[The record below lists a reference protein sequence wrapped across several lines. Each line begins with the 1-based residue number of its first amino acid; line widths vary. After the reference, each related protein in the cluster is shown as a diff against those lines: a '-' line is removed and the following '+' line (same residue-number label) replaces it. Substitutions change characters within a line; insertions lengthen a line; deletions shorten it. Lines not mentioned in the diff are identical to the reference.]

1 MKYTHHNSELRL
13 KNINEQVYL
22 KGWVAKRRD
31 LGGLIFIDLR
41 DYHGITQLVFK
52 PDNAFYKEATELKNE
67 YVIEVKG
74 NVVER
79 ESKNKDLLTGDI
91 EVIVRDLVVLNT
103 ALNPPIAVSYQ
114 DNAQEDT
121 RLKYRYLDLRRKE
134 SQRYIIMRSH
144 ITQAIR
150 EKLLEKKFFELETP
164 FLGKSSPEG
173 ARDFLIPSRLYH
185 GQYYALPQSPQI
197 YKQLYM
203 VSGFERY
210 FQVARCFR
218 DEDLRS
224 DRQLEF
230 TQIDIEASFV
240 KQNDIINLTEEVL
253 AHTFHKILNYEIKLP
268 IDQISYQDAM
278 FYYGSDKPD
287 LRYGLKLSTPNLDEV
302 KIPFL
307 EGKSVRSLLVPNGAS
322 LTRKQLDNLTAVA
335 KKNHSDGLAYLK
347 MNEGELTG
355 SIAKF
360 FNDKQKDAL
369 NLKDNDLLLFA
380 YHDSF
385 EKASNGLGVVRN
397 EVANLLGIIDENKYS
412 FVWVVDFPLFEYSE
426 TDERYV
432 ARHHPFTSAKENP
445 NLEGPLDTMLANA
458 YDIVLNGYELG
469 GGSIRIHNSTTQARM
484 FELLGLT
491 DEIVEARFGYL
502 VEARFGYLVE
512 ALKYGTPPHGGIAL
526 GLDRLVMLMT
536 GTKNIKDVIAFP
548 KTQSARDLMMSAP
561 DYVDVQQ
568 ELELGIIRN
577 KESK

>member
-31 LGGLIFIDLR
+31 LGGVIFIDLR

-52 PDNAFYKEATELKNE
+52 PDNAFYKDATELKNE

-74 NVVER
+74 EVVER

-268 IDQISYQDAM
+268 IDRISYQDAM

-502 VEARFGYLVE
+502 VEA
-512 ALKYGTPPHGGIAL
+512 LKYGTPPHGGIAL

>member
-91 EVIVRDLVVLNT
+91 EVIVRDLVVLNI

-121 RLKYRYLDLRRKE
+121 RLKYRYLGLRRKE

-253 AHTFHKILNYEIKLP
+253 AHTFHKILNYKIKLP
-268 IDQISYQDAM
+268 IDRISYQDAM

-426 TDERYV
+426 TEERYV

-491 DEIVEARFGYL
+491 DEI

>member
-1 MKYTHHNSELRL
+1 MKYTHHNNELTL
-13 KNINEQVYL
+13 KNIKEQVYL
-22 KGWVAKRRD
+22 KGWIAKRRD
-31 LGGLIFIDLR
+31 LGGLIFVDLR

-52 PDNAFYKEATELKNE
+52 PDNTFYKDATELKNE

-74 NVVER
+74 EVVER
-79 ESKNKDLLTGDI
+79 ESKNKELLTG
-91 EVIVRDLVVLNT
+91 
-103 ALNPPIAVSYQ
+103 
-114 DNAQEDT
+114 
-121 RLKYRYLDLRRKE
+121 KYRYLDLRRKE

-240 KQNDIINLTEEVL
+240 KQSDIINLTEEVL
-253 AHTFHKILNYEIKLP
+253 AHAFHKILNYEIKLP
-268 IDQISYQDAM
+268 IDRITYEDAM

-287 LRYGLKLSTPNLDEV
+287 LRFGLKLSTPNLEGID
-302 KIPFL
+302 IPFL
-307 EGKSVRSLLVPNGAS
+307 AGKSVRTLLVPNGSS
-322 LTRKQLDNLTAVA
+322 LTRKQLDNLTALA

-360 FNDKQKDAL
+360 FNTEQKESL
-369 NLKDNDLLLFA
+369 NLKENDLLLFS
-380 YHDSF
+380 YNNSY

-432 ARHHPFTSAKENP
+432 ARHHPFTSAKDNP
-445 NLEGPLDTMLANA
+445 NLEGSLDNMLANA

-469 GGSIRIHNSTTQARM
+469 GGSIRIHNSNTQARM

-491 DEIVEARFGYL
+491 DEI

-548 KTQSARDLMMSAP
+548 KTQSARDLMMGAP

-568 ELELGIIRN
+568 ELELGISRDE
-577 KESK
+577 ESK

>member
-1 MKYTHHNSELRL
+1 MKYTHHNNELTL
-13 KNINEQVYL
+13 KHIKEQVYL

-52 PDNAFYKEATELKNE
+52 PDNAFYKDATELKNE
-67 YVIEVKG
+67 YVIEIKG
-74 NVVER
+74 EVVER
-79 ESKNKDLLTGDI
+79 ESKNKELLTGDI
-91 EVIVRDLVVLNT
+91 EVIVSDLVVLNT

-253 AHTFHKILNYEIKLP
+253 AHSFRKILNYEIKLP
-268 IDQISYQDAM
+268 IDRITYQDAM

-287 LRYGLKLSTPNLDEV
+287 LRYDLKLSTPNLNGV

-307 EGKSVRSLLVPNGAS
+307 EGKSVRTLLVPNGAS
-322 LTRKQLDNLTAVA
+322 LTRKQLDNLTALA
-335 KKNHSDGLAYLK
+335 KKNHSEGLAYLK

-360 FNDKQKDAL
+360 FNDEQKDAL

-380 YHDSF
+380 YNDNF

-397 EVANLLGIIDENKYS
+397 EVANLLGLIDENKYS
-412 FVWVVDFPLFEYSE
+412 FVWVVDFPLFEYNE

-432 ARHHPFTSAKENP
+432 ARHHPFTSAKNNP

-469 GGSIRIHNSTTQARM
+469 GGSIRIHNSNTQARM

-491 DEIVEARFGYL
+491 DEI

-548 KTQSARDLMMSAP
+548 KTQSARDLMMGAP

-568 ELELGIIRN
+568 ELELGISRDE
-577 KESK
+577 ESK

>member
-1 MKYTHHNSELRL
+1 MKYTHHNNELTL
-13 KNINEQVYL
+13 KNINQHVFL

-31 LGGLIFIDLR
+31 LGGLIFVDLR

-52 PDNAFYKEATELKNE
+52 PENAFYKEATELKNE
-67 YVIEVKG
+67 YVIEIKGEVVK
-74 NVVER
+74 R

-91 EVIVRDLVVLNT
+91 EVIVSDLIVLNT
-103 ALNPPIAVSYQ
+103 ALNPPISISYQ
-114 DNAQEDT
+114 DNALEDT

-134 SQRYIIMRSH
+134 TQRFIMMRSQ

-150 EKLLEKKFFELETP
+150 EALLKKNFFELETP

-240 KQNDIINLTEEVL
+240 KQNDILNLTEEVL
-253 AHTFHKILNYEIKLP
+253 AHTFRKILNYEIKLP
-268 IDQISYQDAM
+268 IDRITFKDAM
-278 FYYGSDKPD
+278 FSYGSDKPD
-287 LRYGLKLSTPNLDEV
+287 LRYELKLSTPNLEGIE
-302 KIPFL
+302 IPFL
-307 EGKSVRSLLVPNGAS
+307 AGKSVRTLLVPNGAS
-322 LTRKQLDNLTAVA
+322 LTRKQLDNLTALA
-335 KKNHSDGLAYLK
+335 KKNHSEGLAFLK
-347 MNEGELTG
+347 MTNGELTG

-360 FNDKQKDAL
+360 FNDEQKVSL
-369 NLKDNDLLLFA
+369 NLNENDLLLFG

-397 EVANLLGIIDENKYS
+397 EVANLLGLIDENKFS
-412 FVWVVDFPLFEYSE
+412 FVWVVDFPLFEYSD

-432 ARHHPFTSAKENP
+432 ARHHPFTSAKDNP
-445 NLEGPLDTMLANA
+445 NLEGSLDTMLANA

-469 GGSIRIHNSTTQARM
+469 GGSIRIHNSKTQAKM

-491 DEIVEARFGYL
+491 DEI

-536 GTKNIKDVIAFP
+536 GTRNIKDVIAFP
-548 KTQSARDLMMSAP
+548 KTQSARDLMMGAP

-568 ELELGIIRN
+568 EIELGIERTEE
-577 KESK
+577 KE

>member
-268 IDQISYQDAM
+268 IDRISYQDAM

-397 EVANLLGIIDENKYS
+397 EVANLLGIIDDNKYS

-502 VEARFGYLVE
+502 VEA
-512 ALKYGTPPHGGIAL
+512 LKYGTPPHGGIAL

>member
-1 MKYTHHNSELRL
+1 M
-13 KNINEQVYL
+13 
-22 KGWVAKRRD
+22 
-31 LGGLIFIDLR
+31 
-41 DYHGITQLVFK
+41 
-52 PDNAFYKEATELKNE
+52 
-67 YVIEVKG
+67 
-74 NVVER
+74 
-79 ESKNKDLLTGDI
+79 
-91 EVIVRDLVVLNT
+91 
-103 ALNPPIAVSYQ
+103 
-114 DNAQEDT
+114 
-121 RLKYRYLDLRRKE
+121 
-134 SQRYIIMRSH
+134 
-144 ITQAIR
+144 
-150 EKLLEKKFFELETP
+150 
-164 FLGKSSPEG
+164 
-173 ARDFLIPSRLYH
+173 
-185 GQYYALPQSPQI
+185 
-197 YKQLYM
+197 
-203 VSGFERY
+203 
-210 FQVARCFR
+210 
-218 DEDLRS
+218 
-224 DRQLEF
+224 
-230 TQIDIEASFV
+230 
-240 KQNDIINLTEEVL
+240 
-253 AHTFHKILNYEIKLP
+253 
-268 IDQISYQDAM
+268 
-278 FYYGSDKPD
+278 
-287 LRYGLKLSTPNLDEV
+287 
-302 KIPFL
+302 
-307 EGKSVRSLLVPNGAS
+307 
-322 LTRKQLDNLTAVA
+322 TRKQLDNLTAVA

-502 VEARFGYLVE
+502 VEA
-512 ALKYGTPPHGGIAL
+512 LKYGTPPHGGIAL

>member
-103 ALNPPIAVSYQ
+103 ALNTPIAVSYQ

-121 RLKYRYLDLRRKE
+121 RLKYRYLGLRRKE

-253 AHTFHKILNYEIKLP
+253 AHTFHKILNYKIKLP
-268 IDQISYQDAM
+268 IDRISYQDAM

-502 VEARFGYLVE
+502 VEA
-512 ALKYGTPPHGGIAL
+512 LKYGTPPHGGIAL

>member
-121 RLKYRYLDLRRKE
+121 RLKYRYLDLRRTE

-253 AHTFHKILNYEIKLP
+253 AHTFHKILNYKIKLP
-268 IDQISYQDAM
+268 IDRISYQDAM

-426 TDERYV
+426 TEERYV

-491 DEIVEARFGYL
+491 DEI

>member
-74 NVVER
+74 EVVER

-91 EVIVRDLVVLNT
+91 EVIVRDLVVLNI

-268 IDQISYQDAM
+268 IDRISYQDAM

-502 VEARFGYLVE
+502 VEA
-512 ALKYGTPPHGGIAL
+512 LKYGTPPHGGIAL

>member
-52 PDNAFYKEATELKNE
+52 PDNAFYKDATELKNE

-74 NVVER
+74 RVVER

-121 RLKYRYLDLRRKE
+121 RLKYRYLDLRRTE

-268 IDQISYQDAM
+268 IDRISYQDAM

-355 SIAKF
+355 SIVKF

-502 VEARFGYLVE
+502 VEA
-512 ALKYGTPPHGGIAL
+512 LKYGTPPHGGIAL

>member
-52 PDNAFYKEATELKNE
+52 PDNAFYKDATELKNE

-74 NVVER
+74 RVVER

-121 RLKYRYLDLRRKE
+121 RLKYRYLDLRRTE

-268 IDQISYQDAM
+268 IDRISYQDAM

-355 SIAKF
+355 SIVKF

-397 EVANLLGIIDENKYS
+397 EVANLLGLIDENKYS

-502 VEARFGYLVE
+502 VEA
-512 ALKYGTPPHGGIAL
+512 LKYGTPPHGGIAL

>member
-74 NVVER
+74 EVVER

-121 RLKYRYLDLRRKE
+121 RLKYRYLDLRRTE

-253 AHTFHKILNYEIKLP
+253 AHTFHKILNYKIKLP
-268 IDQISYQDAM
+268 IDRISYQDAM

-502 VEARFGYLVE
+502 VEA
-512 ALKYGTPPHGGIAL
+512 LKYGTPPHGGIAL

>member
-91 EVIVRDLVVLNT
+91 EVIVRDLVVLNI

-268 IDQISYQDAM
+268 IDRISYQDAM

-307 EGKSVRSLLVPNGAS
+307 EDKSVRSLLVPNGAS

-502 VEARFGYLVE
+502 VEA
-512 ALKYGTPPHGGIAL
+512 LKYGTPPHGGIAL

>member
-13 KNINEQVYL
+13 KNINEEVYL

-268 IDQISYQDAM
+268 IDRISYQDAM

-360 FNDKQKDAL
+360 FNDKQKDVL

-397 EVANLLGIIDENKYS
+397 EVANLLGIIDDNKYS

-502 VEARFGYLVE
+502 VEA
-512 ALKYGTPPHGGIAL
+512 LKYGTPPHGGIAL

>member
-74 NVVER
+74 EVVER

-268 IDQISYQDAM
+268 IDRISYQDAM

-502 VEARFGYLVE
+502 VEA
-512 ALKYGTPPHGGIAL
+512 LKYGTPPHGGIAL

>member
-52 PDNAFYKEATELKNE
+52 PDNAFYKDATELKNE

-74 NVVER
+74 EVVER

-91 EVIVRDLVVLNT
+91 EVIVSDLVVLNT

-121 RLKYRYLDLRRKE
+121 RLKYRYLDLRRTE

-268 IDQISYQDAM
+268 IDRISYQDAM

-355 SIAKF
+355 SIVKF

-397 EVANLLGIIDENKYS
+397 EVANLLGIIDESKYS

-502 VEARFGYLVE
+502 VEA
-512 ALKYGTPPHGGIAL
+512 LKYGTPPHGGIAL

>member
-91 EVIVRDLVVLNT
+91 EVIVRDLVVLNI

-253 AHTFHKILNYEIKLP
+253 AHTFHKILNYKIKLP
-268 IDQISYQDAM
+268 IDRISYQDAM

-397 EVANLLGIIDENKYS
+397 EVANLLGIIDESKYS

-502 VEARFGYLVE
+502 VEA
-512 ALKYGTPPHGGIAL
+512 LKYGTPPHGGIAL

>member
-74 NVVER
+74 EVVER

-121 RLKYRYLDLRRKE
+121 RLKYRYLDLRRTE

-253 AHTFHKILNYEIKLP
+253 AHTFHKILNYKIKLP
-268 IDQISYQDAM
+268 IDRISYQDAM

-426 TDERYV
+426 TEERYV

-491 DEIVEARFGYL
+491 DEI

>member
-74 NVVER
+74 KVVER

-91 EVIVRDLVVLNT
+91 EVIVRDLVVLNI

-268 IDQISYQDAM
+268 IDRISYQDAM

-502 VEARFGYLVE
+502 VEA
-512 ALKYGTPPHGGIAL
+512 LKYGTPPHGGIAL

>member
-13 KNINEQVYL
+13 KNINEEVYL

-268 IDQISYQDAM
+268 IDRISYQDAM

-397 EVANLLGIIDENKYS
+397 EVANLLGIIDDNKYS

-432 ARHHPFTSAKENP
+432 ARHHPFTSAKENT

-491 DEIVEARFGYL
+491 DEI

>member
-31 LGGLIFIDLR
+31 LGGVIFIDLR

-52 PDNAFYKEATELKNE
+52 PDNAFYKDATELKNE

-91 EVIVRDLVVLNT
+91 EVIVRDLVVLNI

-369 NLKDNDLLLFA
+369 NLKDNDLLLLA

-502 VEARFGYLVE
+502 VEA
-512 ALKYGTPPHGGIAL
+512 LKYGTPPHGGIAL
-526 GLDRLVMLMT
+526 GLDRLVMLIT

>member
-13 KNINEQVYL
+13 KNINEEVYL

-31 LGGLIFIDLR
+31 LGGVIFIDLR

-74 NVVER
+74 EVVER

-121 RLKYRYLDLRRKE
+121 RLKYRYLDLRRTE

-268 IDQISYQDAM
+268 IDRISYQDAM

-502 VEARFGYLVE
+502 VEA
-512 ALKYGTPPHGGIAL
+512 LKYGTPPHGGIAL

>member
-13 KNINEQVYL
+13 KNINEEVYL

-268 IDQISYQDAM
+268 IDRISYQDAM

-307 EGKSVRSLLVPNGAS
+307 EGKSVRSLSVPNGAS

-355 SIAKF
+355 SIVKF

-397 EVANLLGIIDENKYS
+397 EVANLLGIIDDNKYS

-502 VEARFGYLVE
+502 VEA
-512 ALKYGTPPHGGIAL
+512 LKYGTPPHGGIAL

>member
-13 KNINEQVYL
+13 KNINEEVYL

-74 NVVER
+74 KVVER

-268 IDQISYQDAM
+268 IDRISYQDAM

-397 EVANLLGIIDENKYS
+397 EVANLLGLIDENKYS

-502 VEARFGYLVE
+502 VEA
-512 ALKYGTPPHGGIAL
+512 LKYGTPPHGGIAL

>member
-31 LGGLIFIDLR
+31 LGGVIFIDLR

-268 IDQISYQDAM
+268 IDRISYQDAM

-355 SIAKF
+355 SIVKF

-502 VEARFGYLVE
+502 VEA
-512 ALKYGTPPHGGIAL
+512 LKYGTPPHGGIAL

>member
-1 MKYTHHNSELRL
+1 MKYTHHNNELTL
-13 KNINEQVYL
+13 KNIQEQVYL

-31 LGGLIFIDLR
+31 LGGLIFVDLR

-52 PDNAFYKEATELKNE
+52 PDNAFYKDAIELKNE

-74 NVVER
+74 RVVER

-91 EVIVRDLVVLNT
+91 EVIVSDLVVLNT

-134 SQRYIIMRSH
+134 SQRFIIMRSH

-150 EKLLEKKFFELETP
+150 EKLLEKNFFELETP

-268 IDQISYQDAM
+268 IDRISYQDAM

-502 VEARFGYLVE
+502 VEA
-512 ALKYGTPPHGGIAL
+512 LKYGTPPHGGIAL

>member
-13 KNINEQVYL
+13 KNINEEVYL

-268 IDQISYQDAM
+268 IDRISYQDAM

-322 LTRKQLDNLTAVA
+322 VTRKQLDNLTAVA

-369 NLKDNDLLLFA
+369 N
-380 YHDSF
+380 
-385 EKASNGLGVVRN
+385 
-397 EVANLLGIIDENKYS
+397 
-412 FVWVVDFPLFEYSE
+412 
-426 TDERYV
+426 
-432 ARHHPFTSAKENP
+432 
-445 NLEGPLDTMLANA
+445 
-458 YDIVLNGYELG
+458 
-469 GGSIRIHNSTTQARM
+469 
-484 FELLGLT
+484 
-491 DEIVEARFGYL
+491 
-502 VEARFGYLVE
+502 
-512 ALKYGTPPHGGIAL
+512 
-526 GLDRLVMLMT
+526 
-536 GTKNIKDVIAFP
+536 
-548 KTQSARDLMMSAP
+548 
-561 DYVDVQQ
+561 
-568 ELELGIIRN
+568 
-577 KESK
+577 

>member
-91 EVIVRDLVVLNT
+91 EVIVRDLVVLNI

-268 IDQISYQDAM
+268 IDRISYQDAM

-355 SIAKF
+355 SIVKF
-360 FNDKQKDAL
+360 FNDEQKDAL

-426 TDERYV
+426 TDEHYV

-491 DEIVEARFGYL
+491 DEI

>member
-13 KNINEQVYL
+13 KNINEEVYL

-52 PDNAFYKEATELKNE
+52 PDNAFYKDATELKNE

-74 NVVER
+74 EVVER

-268 IDQISYQDAM
+268 IDRISYQDAM

-360 FNDKQKDAL
+360 FNDKQKDVL

-502 VEARFGYLVE
+502 VEA
-512 ALKYGTPPHGGIAL
+512 LKYGTPPHGGIAL

>member
-31 LGGLIFIDLR
+31 LGGVIFIDLR

-52 PDNAFYKEATELKNE
+52 PDNAFYKDATELKNE

-74 NVVER
+74 EVVER

-369 NLKDNDLLLFA
+369 NLKDNDLLLLA

-502 VEARFGYLVE
+502 VEA
-512 ALKYGTPPHGGIAL
+512 LKYGTPPHGGIAL
-526 GLDRLVMLMT
+526 GLDRLVMLIT

>member
-74 NVVER
+74 KVVER

-268 IDQISYQDAM
+268 IDRISYQDAM

-502 VEARFGYLVE
+502 VEA
-512 ALKYGTPPHGGIAL
+512 LKYGTPPHGGIAL

>member
-268 IDQISYQDAM
+268 IDRISYQDAM

-502 VEARFGYLVE
+502 VEA
-512 ALKYGTPPHGGIAL
+512 LKYGTPPHGGIAL